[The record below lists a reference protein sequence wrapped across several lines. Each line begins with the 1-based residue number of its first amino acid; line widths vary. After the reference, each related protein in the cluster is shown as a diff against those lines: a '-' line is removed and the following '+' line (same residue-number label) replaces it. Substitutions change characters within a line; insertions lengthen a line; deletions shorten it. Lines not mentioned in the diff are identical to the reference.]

1 MNNYKTVL
9 SVLIFSSLFLASG
22 CSQEKQVET
31 KKERP
36 SLAVNTIV
44 VKKEAIPIWKRFT
57 GTTKASSKQEIRS
70 RVSGRLEKVYF
81 KDGQNVKK
89 GQKLFKIEQAKY
101 ISALNIAKAK
111 KAQDEAS
118 LKLVLTDVARY
129 EPLVKEGLAPRVTLE
144 QYEAK
149 LAGLRAAIVAD
160 VAKIK
165 EAELTLSY
173 TIIKAPISGKISARR
188 LDIGNIVG
196 YGDLA
201 LLTTITKID
210 PIYAYFS
217 PSQDDAR
224 LFKKYRD
231 KEQPDAFIE
240 VQGLEENIRLDGYL
254 DFADNVV
261 DAMTSTITM
270 RATINNKDSKV
281 LPGTFV
287 YVDIFINDK
296 YKFLMIPPEV
306 IFADQLGK
314 FVYIQDGDKAKRVDI
329 QTSYSTRHYVSVTRG
344 LKDGDK
350 VIVSSLAKLKDG
362 IKVNSTDVTQTQ
374 GIKAILAKKSLFPKD
389 K

>member
-1 MNNYKTVL
+1 L
-9 SVLIFSSLFLASG
+9 RDLA
-22 CSQEKQVET
+22 
-31 KKERP
+31 
-36 SLAVNTIV
+36 
-44 VKKEAIPIWKRFT
+44 
-57 GTTKASSKQEIRS
+57 
-70 RVSGRLEKVYF
+70 
-81 KDGQNVKK
+81 
-89 GQKLFKIEQAKY
+89 
-101 ISALNIAKAK
+101 
-111 KAQDEAS
+111 
-118 LKLVLTDVARY
+118 DVARY